1 MTIVKQSAESIN
13 ITHFLGLS
21 QHLLSFC
28 PPLPSLLQLGV
39 KIRAKTS
46 CEKEDTN
53 HVSYKHKWKFSILKR
68 IMRGDASL

>member
-1 MTIVKQSAESIN
+1 MTIAQSAESIN

-39 KIRAKTS
+39 KIRAKIL
-46 CEKEDTN
+46 CEKEDAN
-53 HVSYKHKWKFSILKR
+53 YVSYKHK
-68 IMRGDASL
+68 G